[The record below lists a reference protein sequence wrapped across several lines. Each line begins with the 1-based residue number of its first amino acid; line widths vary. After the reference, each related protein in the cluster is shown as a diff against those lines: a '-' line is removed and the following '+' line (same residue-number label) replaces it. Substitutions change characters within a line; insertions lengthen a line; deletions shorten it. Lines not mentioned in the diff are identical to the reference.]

1 MRKSIP
7 RRTTKASRSV
17 TRKCDRSTSPDADS
31 AQISTTPSG
40 LGNREIVNARCLSQ
54 GCVARKLLPFLL
66 PPVGSPGVGLPHWGA
81 SVVRRAVS
89 EFANAG
95 DLWENQRPAR
105 RNDKGGESRLRSEL
119 PSASM
124 VARDSWYGPGARS
137 TVLNPNCRPTIGP
150 HLNATHIEAGQE
162 RINNQVPPPGKDSHG
177 PAAKARWTVVS
188 TRHARSS
195 YWPCNV

>member
-1 MRKSIP
+1 MGVVPGGKG
-7 RRTTKASRSV
+7 AGV
-17 TRKCDRSTSPDADS
+17 
-31 AQISTTPSG
+31 
-40 LGNREIVNARCLSQ
+40 LSQ

-66 PPVGSPGVGLPHWGA
+66 PPVDAPGVGLPHWGA

-162 RINNQVPPPGKDSHG
+162 RINNQVPPPGKGSHG

>member
-1 MRKSIP
+1 VGSCRAARARACLASDLAHRTSKLVGVVPGGKS
-7 RRTTKASRSV
+7 
-17 TRKCDRSTSPDADS
+17 AD
-31 AQISTTPSG
+31 
-40 LGNREIVNARCLSQ
+40 VLSQ
-54 GCVARKLLPFLL
+54 RCVARLL
-66 PPVGSPGVGLPHWGA
+66 PPVHSPGVGLLHWGA

-95 DLWENQRPAR
+95 DVWQNQRAAR
-105 RNDKGGESRLRSEL
+105 RNDKGCQSRLRSEL

-137 TVLNPNCRPTIGP
+137 TLLNPNCRPTIGP

-162 RINNQVPPPGKDSHG
+162 RINNQVPPPGKGSHG